1 MKTCL
6 SVLFCII
13 LSISLQAQT
22 AKQMLD
28 SGYVAYQ
35 NGDFEGAIE
44 RFQTSIELD
53 NTIAETYYLKG
64 VCQSQIQLNI
74 AAIKSY
80 EKALKLD
87 PNYAEVHY
95 EIGYSYF
102 QLNKFQKAIAAFD
115 KAIALRPNY
124 AEAWFNRG
132 SVKCIIGEKKAAEA
146 DWKQAEILGA
156 SIPDLDCE

>member
-1 MKTCL
+1 MKISFTLLLCL
-6 SVLFCII
+6 FVVG
-13 LSISLQAQT
+13 LSEAQT
-22 AKQMLD
+22 AKELLD

-35 NGDFEGAIE
+35 NGAFDEAIE
-44 RFQTSIELD
+44 KFQASIELD
-53 NTIAETYYLKG
+53 KTNAETYYLKG

-132 SVKCIIGEKKAAEA
+132 SVKCIIGEKKAAVA
-146 DWKQAEILGA
+146 DWQRAEKLGA
-156 SIPDLDCE
+156 SIPDLECE